1 VATIKLRRFEIERVG
16 LPGVCM
22 RCGAPATI
30 HKDRRFSWYPPWLLV
45 TILAGL
51 LIFAIL
57 VLILTKRM
65 LVSVPLCDAHR
76 KHWSNRN
83 LFNFL
88 AFLTLFALVVGA
100 GVLTANVKN
109 DSMILVAWLIVV
121 FVFFAWLV
129 GAAIAQTTVIR
140 PTEITDRSITLTG
153 VAKQFSD
160 AVLDERDR
168 REQEE
173 EEYYDRPASRR
184 KRLESDQYYDSDE
197 PRLRPPRRARDDDY

>member
-16 LPGVCM
+16 LPDVCM
-22 RCGAPATI
+22 RCGAPASV
-30 HKDRRFSWYPPWLLV
+30 HKNRNFSWYPPWLLV

-76 KHWSNRN
+76 KHWFNRS
-83 LFNFL
+83 LFNGL
-88 AFLTLFALVVGA
+88 AFLTLLALGVGA
-100 GVLTANVKN
+100 SVLTANVNN
-109 DSMILVAWLIVV
+109 DSMVLVAWLVVV

-129 GAAIAQTTVIR
+129 GAAIAQTTAIR
-140 PTEITDRSITLTG
+140 PTEITDRSITLTR
-153 VAKQFSD
+153 VAKEFSD

-173 EEYYDRPASRR
+173 EEYYDRPESRR
-184 KRLESDQYYDSDE
+184 KRMVSDQFYDSDE
-197 PRLRPPRRARDDDY
+197 PRRRSPRESLEEDY